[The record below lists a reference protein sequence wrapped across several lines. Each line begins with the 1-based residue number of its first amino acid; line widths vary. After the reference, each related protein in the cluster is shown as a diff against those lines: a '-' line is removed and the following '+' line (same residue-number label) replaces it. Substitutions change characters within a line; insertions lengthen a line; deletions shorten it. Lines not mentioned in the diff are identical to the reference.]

1 MREIK
6 TTNGVSI
13 ALDGDLMAVLETL
26 YEEVTVRLELERTFE
41 DMMREITAL
50 VSQMTEEERKAYLV
64 ESLFLN
70 TVTYENERLGAYM
83 RKLTEEAEESA
94 DGVS

>member
-1 MREIK
+1 MRTIK
-6 TTNGVSI
+6 TSNGVDL
-13 ALDGDLMAVLETL
+13 ALDGDIMTVLETL

-41 DMMREITAL
+41 DMMREISS
-50 VSQMTEEERKAYLV
+50 VVDQMSDEERRAYLI

-83 RKLTEEAEESA
+83 RRLTQQAAGEPEA
-94 DGVS
+94 